1 MASLHGNRSL
11 LQITIDA
18 VTSLLDTLNENDRV
32 GIIVFDTGTVV
43 PGVSIRKCV
52 GTKLV
57 KASIE
62 NIRFYQ
68 NIIQQIQ
75 TGARCNYE
83 LALRDAFQFF
93 GNSNY
98 SFRVEKREQ
107 VIMFLSDGLPT
118 IGGDPVKVIAE
129 ENKILKN
136 KVAVFTYAIGQSWNL
151 TSLSVLRNM
160 AWQVYSYPEY
170 GEIKKGTFKH
180 VVDPT
185 KLKDEIGFYYREFVS
200 KENDVATI
208 IFKQYRHLQ
217 KAYMPYMFVCKQ
229 LHDTNN
235 TVFGATCLEMS
246 LTSFLREPVIFYN
259 EQHSYAFMIDGKG
272 RTILHSSLSKASSL
286 EADEEFTSIGFFER
300 DKGPVVESMKRGEA
314 GQTFTYTTNA
324 FSKGEASLSQKINVY
339 WEPILHT
346 NFSLCVVLADRDGTI
361 NYNITPSTQERFYY
375 HRSDA
380 TTDNRKACSHFNRQ
394 AVKEF
399 STVSL
404 TPAAFID
411 PEMYWE
417 NDDNPGLRPS
427 ILDSVFI
434 THFAEELWLNFH
446 QHSSDTIWRYI
457 GTIDGVLRVYPGIQ
471 IPDHYDHSQRPWFKK
486 ALASRDKVIVTGP
499 YLDQWGS
506 GHVIT
511 ISKAIVKT
519 ITKYNSFVV
528 GVMAIDI
535 SITHFHQVLTDS
547 YPICKEFSTRF
558 VNSYRFSF
566 VKK

>member
-1 MASLHGNRSL
+1 MARLHGNRSL

-32 GIIVFDTGTVV
+32 GVIVFDTGTVV

-93 GNSNY
+93 RNSNY
-98 SFRVEKREQ
+98 SFRGEKREQ
-107 VIMFLSDGLPT
+107 VILFLSDGLPT

-208 IFKQYRHLQ
+208 IFKQYKHLQ

-229 LHDTNN
+229 LHDTNY
-235 TVFGATCLEMS
+235 TVFGVTCLEMS

-286 EADEEFTSIGFFER
+286 EADEEFTSIGFFEN
-300 DKGPVVESMKRGEA
+300 DKGPVVESMKR
-314 GQTFTYTTNA
+314 Y
-324 FSKGEASLSQKINVY
+324 V
-339 WEPILHT
+339 
-346 NFSLCVVLADRDGTI
+346 
-361 NYNITPSTQERFYY
+361 
-375 HRSDA
+375 
-380 TTDNRKACSHFNRQ
+380 
-394 AVKEF
+394 
-399 STVSL
+399 
-404 TPAAFID
+404 
-411 PEMYWE
+411 
-417 NDDNPGLRPS
+417 
-427 ILDSVFI
+427 
-434 THFAEELWLNFH
+434 
-446 QHSSDTIWRYI
+446 
-457 GTIDGVLRVYPGIQ
+457 
-471 IPDHYDHSQRPWFKK
+471 
-486 ALASRDKVIVTGP
+486 
-499 YLDQWGS
+499 
-506 GHVIT
+506 
-511 ISKAIVKT
+511 
-519 ITKYNSFVV
+519 
-528 GVMAIDI
+528 
-535 SITHFHQVLTDS
+535 
-547 YPICKEFSTRF
+547 
-558 VNSYRFSF
+558 
-566 VKK
+566 